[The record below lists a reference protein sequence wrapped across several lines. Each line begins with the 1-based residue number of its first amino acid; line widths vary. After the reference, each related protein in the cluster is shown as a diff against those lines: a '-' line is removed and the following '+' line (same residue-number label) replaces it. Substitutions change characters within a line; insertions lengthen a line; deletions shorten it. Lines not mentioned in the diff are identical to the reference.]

1 MAKNTKK
8 STYSTFGF
16 RLLLVTTIVT
26 LSLFGVKNL
35 LAGYESNN
43 VLGTTSYLAE
53 RGSNSLESS
62 EGKEEQEEVKET
74 PEPTEVEDQNQ
85 DENEVEDENEE
96 ETTSQ
101 FSLNNLKELQVRTEK
116 NKTKIKLDSRGGSFE
131 LENEDGKLKIKVK
144 EKNGNEFELESETI
158 DDINEVLR
166 SEGISVAT
174 SSGNNIRIKRGL
186 FEAETHFPL
195 SINPTTNTLTIT
207 TPAGVKDV
215 AVLPDQAVANL
226 LREKHIDRIASGS
239 ALENPTGIRL
249 GLLNDNPVF
258 QVSGTDDQKFLG
270 ILPISINKISF
281 ISAETGKLV
290 KIDESF
296 LNKLLDLLSVE

>member
-16 RLLLVTTIVT
+16 RLLLVTTVVT

-62 EGKEEQEEVKET
+62 EGKEEQQQEEVKET
-74 PEPTEVEDQNQ
+74 PEPTEVEDENQ
-85 DENEVEDENEE
+85 D

-144 EKNGNEFELESETI
+144 ERNGNEFELESETL
-158 DDINEVLR
+158 DDINEALR

-195 SINPTTNTLTIT
+195 SISPTTNTLTIT

-226 LREKHIDRIASGS
+226 LRERHIDRIASGS

-281 ISAETGKLV
+281 ISAETGKLI

-296 LNKLLDLLSVE
+296 LNKLLDFLSVE